1 MANALRP
8 LIRSWLER
16 PPWRQ
21 VPHGSRQGADF
32 RVLFYRDFRS
42 FTGGHLKV
50 CHYFEHV
57 QQTPGFTPLIAF
69 SPQTR
74 WDDTNPWLG
83 RRDLALPHWHPEG
96 ADMLFLAGMDWA
108 VLDAMAR
115 RAPPRPVINLIQ
127 HVRHA
132 DPAEP
137 LYQFLSHPA
146 LRICVSPQVTEA
158 LRATGRVK
166 GPLVTIPNGIDLG
179 DLPAVQPWAGRGA
192 EVLILGIKQPALAL
206 ELSAR
211 LRQAGRVVDCLVES
225 VPRGAFLARLAQ
237 ARLALLLPNPTE
249 GFYLPALEAFAL
261 ETLVVCPDCVGNR
274 SFCLA
279 GSNCWQPPYR
289 LEALLAAVD
298 QALELPDAHVQA
310 LLAAGR
316 EMAQRH
322 ALIQERQ
329 AFVEILQSL
338 AKGKVV

>member
-1 MANALRP
+1 MR
-8 LIRSWLER
+8 RWLER
-16 PPWRQ
+16 GAWPQASPL
-21 VPHGSRQGADF
+21 SRRGAEL
-32 RVLFYRDFRS
+32 RVLFHRDFRS

-50 CHYFEHV
+50 WHYFEHV
-57 QQTPGFTPLIAF
+57 QQTPGFSPLIAF
-69 SPQTR
+69 SPETR
-74 WDDTNPWLG
+74 WDATNPWLG
-83 RRDLALPHWHPEG
+83 RRDQALPHWHPEE
-96 ADMLFLAGMDWA
+96 ADMLFLAGMDWE
-108 VLDAMAR
+108 VLDAMER

-146 LRICVSPQVTEA
+146 LRICVSSQVTEA

-179 DLPAVQPWAGRGA
+179 DLPSVRPWAGRWP

-206 ELSAR
+206 ELAAQ
-211 LRQAGRVVDCLVES
+211 LTQAGRAVDCLVEA
-225 VPRGAFLARLAQ
+225 VPRGEFLARLAQ

-261 ETLVVCPDCVGNR
+261 ETLVVCPDCIGNR

-279 GSNCWQPPYR
+279 GANCWQPPYR

-298 QALELPDAHVQA
+298 QALALPAERVHA

-316 EMAQRH
+316 ETAQRH
-322 ALIQERQ
+322 GLDQERQ
-329 AFVEILQSL
+329 AFAQLLQSL
-338 AKGKVV
+338 AAEGKR